1 MLWMESVKM
10 VKDKIAKKRVS
21 YSQSKYTTISYK
33 GNDKSTR
40 RDCSGYVSSCLY
52 YYGVVPKSFTTS
64 SWGFSKSDD
73 VEKLLVKGGF
83 EKMKFT
89 SWNNL
94 KEGDIISQ
102 ARSHVEVF
110 SHNAGGIH
118 YVYSNG
124 KTSDMYSSIPTPD
137 SGKHKYDTVWR
148 LKKEPVDKFTQ
159 STFIKEV
166 QAAAGL
172 TVDGKVSLNLV
183 NKTITISA
191 KKNNRHYL
199 VYPLQKLFK
208 LLGYKEIGTIDGEA
222 GSKFTKTVKKYQTDK
237 KLDTADGIITA
248 KNKTWK
254 KLLGL

>member
-33 GNDKSTR
+33 GNEKSTR

-52 YYGVVPKSFTTS
+52 YYGIVPKSFTTS
-64 SWGFSKSDD
+64 SWGFSKSAD
-73 VEKLLVKGGF
+73 VEKLLIKGGF
-83 EKMKFT
+83 KKMKFI
-89 SWNNL
+89 SWDNL

-102 ARSHVEVF
+102 SHSHVEIF
-110 SHNAGGIH
+110 SHNAGSIH

-148 LKKEPVDKFTQ
+148 LTKEPVDKFTK

-172 TVDGKVSLNLV
+172 TVDGKVSLTLV
-183 NKTITISA
+183 NKTITISSGT
-191 KKNNRHYL
+191 NNRHYL
-199 VYPLQKLFK
+199 VYPLQKYFN
-208 LLGYKEIGTIDGEA
+208 LLGYKEIGKIDGEA
-222 GSKFTKTVKKYQTDK
+222 GSKFTATVKKYQKDK
-237 KLDTADGIITA
+237 GLPVVDGKISA
-248 KNKTWK
+248 KANTWK

>member
-10 VKDKIAKKRVS
+10 VKNKIARKNLS

-33 GNDKSTR
+33 GNEKSTR

-52 YYGVVPKSFTTS
+52 YYGIVPKSFTTS

-73 VEKLLVKGGF
+73 VAKLLIKGGF
-83 EKMKFT
+83 KKMKFT

-102 ARSHVEVF
+102 SHAHVEIF
-110 SHNAGGIH
+110 SHNAGSIH

-124 KTSDMYSSIPTPD
+124 KTSDMNSSIPTPD

-148 LKKEPVDKFTQ
+148 LEKEPVDNFTKD
-159 STFIKEV
+159 TFIKEV

-172 TVDGKVSLNLV
+172 TVDGKVSLTLV
-183 NKTITISA
+183 NKTVTISA
-191 KKNNRHYL
+191 GTNNRHYL
-199 VYPLQKLFK
+199 VYPIQKYFK
-208 LLGYKEIGTIDGEA
+208 FLGYKEIGTIDGEA
-222 GSKFTKTVKKYQTDK
+222 GTKFTKTVKKYQTDK
-237 KLDTADGIITA
+237 KLPVADGKITA
-248 KNKTWK
+248 KCNTWK